1 MSRALLYSREGLFSL
16 KGGSGLREG
25 DLLFHKEPSP
35 IEASAICCLP
45 PAWSSPFSPSAPFY
59 CKPAANKD
67 KSTMNSSAPGR
78 HCPLQLCK
86 PSLLFSCTLPSLS
99 EHSISPPSLSNSV
112 FCVKKKKPWRPVFFL
127 NYPFTSRSLLMCI
140 FQLLP
145 TLSPG
150 VKWRIQEVRGLT
162 NRVPNKRPLYRAD
175 EWESVLQGIH
185 PSTTNSIPCPFLPCE
200 INTDMRQE
208 RGEQSLTQGV
218 L

>member
-45 PAWSSPFSPSAPFY
+45 PARSSPFSPSAPFY

-112 FCVKKKKPWRPVFFL
+112 FCVKSPEGLFFPKL
-127 NYPFTSRSLLMCI
+127 PFYFPLPPHVYLSTASHSL
-140 FQLLP
+140 
-145 TLSPG
+145 SG
-150 VKWRIQEVRGLT
+150 SEVANTGGE
-162 NRVPNKRPLYRAD
+162 RA
-175 EWESVLQGIH
+175 
-185 PSTTNSIPCPFLPCE
+185 N
-200 INTDMRQE
+200 
-208 RGEQSLTQGV
+208 EQSSQ
-218 L
+218 